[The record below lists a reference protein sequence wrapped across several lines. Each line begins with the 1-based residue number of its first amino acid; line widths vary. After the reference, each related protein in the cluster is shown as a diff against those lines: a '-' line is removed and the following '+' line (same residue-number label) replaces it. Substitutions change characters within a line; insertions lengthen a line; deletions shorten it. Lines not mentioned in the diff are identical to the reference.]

1 MAMKVAFLPWMEH
14 VAIDGA
20 KRVGNTLVF
29 DQAKTEQDV
38 KTLFNKAGRDNELG
52 LSLNHKAVSGD
63 DLAILKAQF
72 PSLNFDSGKVF
83 KCIAANTKLDRDV
96 ERFSREILELF
107 AKQINAKPVTL
118 MWQHDRETHGLGRMF
133 GASVNIAQGGQDFEL
148 IAHILVANEARIPDQ
163 GERKLAPA
171 VEDQYVTDVSI
182 GFRAWGSYEEEKING
197 ENRYIYTYGID
208 PERPETKDA
217 YIREISFV
225 DFGAQ
230 VGANTIKAADHKIEF
245 IKENTK
251 MTKSFTIE
259 IGGVQ
264 HAIEIEANG
273 EAITVKGVEVAQLAI
288 KTATDAAT
296 AKIEGLQKSVDTLT
310 APLVADVVNA
320 KITGLDEATVK
331 GFAVDKLIET
341 AKEVSKATTIKQPE
355 KLISETQKAVD
366 SLKF

>member
-29 DQAKTEQDV
+29 DQAKTEQEV

-52 LSLNHKAVSGD
+52 LSLDHKAVSGD
-63 DLAILKAQF
+63 ELAMLKSQF
-72 PSLNFDSGKVF
+72 PNLNFDSGKVF
-83 KCIAANTKLDRDV
+83 KCVAANTKLDRDV
-96 ERFSREILELF
+96 EQFSREILELF

-133 GASVNIAQGGQDFEL
+133 GASVNISQGGQDFDL
-148 IAHILVANEARIPDQ
+148 VAHILVSNEARIPDQ

-182 GFRAWGSYEEEKING
+182 GFRAWGEYKEVMVNG

-208 PERPETKDA
+208 PQRPETKDA

-230 VGANTIKAADHKIEF
+230 VGAQTFKAANHQIEF
-245 IKENTK
+245 IKENKT
-251 MTKSFTIE
+251 MTKTVNIE

-264 HAIEIEANG
+264 HAIEIEATG
-273 EAITVKGVEVAQLAI
+273 DAITVKGVEVAQLAI

-296 AKIEGLQKSVDTLT
+296 AKIDGLQKSVDLFR
-310 APLVADVVNA
+310 APIEADVVNA
-320 KITGLDEATVK
+320 KIAGLDTETVK
-331 GFAVDKLIET
+331 SFA
-341 AKEVSKATTIKQPE
+341 PE
-355 KLISETQKAVD
+355 KLIATAQEVAKAVIVKQPEPEKAKPIHD
-366 SLKF
+366 FSQLQH